1 MLLKA
6 ALAWM
11 FQRNYCN
18 SLSVFIG
25 LSNTCKLVIIFLGEL
40 HYKQFWFMLL
50 NDYVKL
56 SFASTY
62 KNNISDMILVA
73 ITSFIHLLALVW
85 WPWTLTLA
93 ALQSG
98 HTGTMCYCVLD
109 WHTRPGWA
117 DTLVKLQSCRGT
129 FLQKAV

>member
-50 NDYVKL
+50 NDYVNL

-62 KNNISDMILVA
+62 KKQHKWHDTCSHYQLY
-73 ITSFIHLLALVW
+73 
-85 WPWTLTLA
+85 TLTSTCLVTLNFDFGCPA
-93 ALQSG
+93 IWPYG
-98 HTGTMCYCVLD
+98 YNVLLCSRLTYQ
-109 WHTRPGWA
+109 TRMSRYIG
-117 DTLVKLQSCRGT
+117 
-129 FLQKAV
+129 